1 MRPEE
6 GGRWRRRGGTGR
18 SAAEAVAAV
27 NSESRGG
34 ESGVDAESRGGGGGV
49 DKRREGGSS
58 TRATQSF
65 FGHN

>member
-1 MRPEE
+1 M
-6 GGRWRRRGGTGR
+6 
-18 SAAEAVAAV
+18 AAV

-58 TRATQSF
+58 STRATQSF

>member
-1 MRPEE
+1 
-6 GGRWRRRGGTGR
+6 
-18 SAAEAVAAV
+18 VAAV

>member
-1 MRPEE
+1 M
-6 GGRWRRRGGTGR
+6 
-18 SAAEAVAAV
+18 AAV